1 MVKVS
6 PDEDSDAQ
14 IEGICSA
21 VWASGVDGVIVGNTT
36 KKRPDPAPRGY
47 TMPEGEEK
55 LLTELGGYSGPQL
68 FERTLDLVRRYR
80 QKLDHGTQDDA
91 PQPPPPTSKQTSP
104 SPPPTSASSDLSQD
118 PADLSVQRDIQR
130 LKPLTAEAEKE
141 SSGQPLIQLPERHSN
156 TSDSSIQD
164 TQSAQPPPPTPAP
177 STPPTLASPA
187 PASSSHEQKVI
198 FATGGITNGEQCL
211 QILNAGASVCQIYT
225 AMMYGGVGT
234 VTRMKKEMRDVIKET
249 PMTPSTAR

>member
-47 TMPEGEEK
+47 IMPAMEAQ
-55 LLTELGGYSGPQL
+55 LLTETGGYSGPQL
-68 FERTLDLVRRYR
+68 FDQTLNLVKRYR
-80 QKLDHGTQDDA
+80 SLLDQGPKDRESAESRSSRQT
-91 PQPPPPTSKQTSP
+91 PPST
-104 SPPPTSASSDLSQD
+104 ASSDLSHD
-118 PADLSVQRDIQR
+118 PADASVQRDVQR
-130 LKPLTAEAEKE
+130 LKPLTPEAEEK
-141 SSGQPLIQLPERHSN
+141 SQQPLIKVPERHTFQS
-156 TSDSSIQD
+156 SPSKSLDSPSRSSSIQ
-164 TQSAQPPPPTPAP
+164 
-177 STPPTLASPA
+177 SPA
-187 PASSSHEQKVI
+187 SASKVI

-234 VTRMKKEMRDVIKET
+234 VTRMKQELREATKDGNELTKL
-249 PMTPSTAR
+249 